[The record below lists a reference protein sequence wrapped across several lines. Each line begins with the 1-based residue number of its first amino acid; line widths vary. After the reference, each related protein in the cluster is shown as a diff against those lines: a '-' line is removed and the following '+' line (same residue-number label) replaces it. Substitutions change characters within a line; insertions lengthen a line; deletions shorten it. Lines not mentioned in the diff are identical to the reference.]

1 MNAFSVLVLEFIVS
15 RAHLRTKCNSK
26 SRLQPVSASVPLRWS
41 DERSLSFFQ
50 DTAEVLH
57 HPPHPH
63 NMKQIT
69 KPIRIPSE
77 NHFIT
82 AGKARSASRQPL
94 SLDKLPE
101 QYLIGQWP
109 REPYQPQPSCMSD
122 KATQTPG
129 FWTED
134 GGEGNAHKRSASW
147 GSADHLIEIA
157 KLRQQLQRSL
167 QGSCNIK
174 EKEEVTQL
182 NQVQPKRLSASSTN
196 MIQTRPLICRMP
208 SYSDCIN
215 QELESVFICEDWG
228 REEEKAL
235 EVRDGGRAPVPPLHH
250 THSTE
255 TQMSCSPCFCC
266 SPPADT
272 DKDYRNGS
280 PLPQFSSSPKPN
292 NSYMFKREP
301 PEGCEKVKVFEDLI
315 TCRTQGFP
323 IFSCPDRNK
332 VNFTPSG
339 SAFCPVK
346 LLCSSLFPSDAAA
359 RPSPLDNHTSD
370 QMSGPFTEATVQHSS
385 ERCSI
390 RKCLLLS

>member
-57 HPPHPH
+57 HPHHPH

-196 MIQTRPLICRMP
+196 MIQTRPLIYRMP